1 MSTLLEDARSG
12 LAPFDP
18 FHPDFLDNPYRF
30 YATYREADPV
40 HWGAPPEP
48 MAPGCWYIMRHDD
61 ARFVDPRLCGVS
73 ACHHHC
79 RPARNAARQP

>member
-1 MSTLLEDARSG
+1 VSTLLEDARSG

-61 ARFVDPRLCGVS
+61 ARLSS
-73 ACHHHC
+73 AEIHC
-79 RPARNAARQP
+79 LDLTLVPLPTYLRSHSY

>member
-18 FHPDFLDNPYRF
+18 FHPDFLEDPYRF

-48 MAPGCWYIMRHDD
+48 MRVLK
-61 ARFVDPRLCGVS
+61 RFPLRLCAFAGDIFFGCEKVQS
-73 ACHHHC
+73 LSYSQKEIY
-79 RPARNAARQP
+79 R